1 MEFKEKFVGFID
13 VLGFKELVREAEA
26 GTGISLDELLTL
38 IQCLGS
44 PKDRERF
51 VNHGPRICPHSQY
64 KSKDLDFRITQISD
78 CAIVSTEISPAGA
91 INLISHCWDSVIE
104 LMPKGILCRG
114 FITRGRVYHTD
125 TQVIGS
131 GYQTAYEGEAKV
143 KAFAVTADDFG
154 TPFVEIDTSVCAY
167 VDAEGDR
174 CVKDMFG
181 RLTKTDQGVTALFPF
196 QSISHSFA
204 IGVPG
209 MPFDAQKELAAN
221 ENVRKLIGMVKGR
234 VMERANAANPRVMRK
249 IQHYVNALEAQL
261 KECDKT
267 ESVVRR
273 LGEHDAN

>member
-51 VNHGPRICPHSQY
+51 VNHGPRICPQSQY

-114 FITRGRVYHTD
+114 FITR
-125 TQVIGS
+125 
-131 GYQTAYEGEAKV
+131 
-143 KAFAVTADDFG
+143 
-154 TPFVEIDTSVCAY
+154 
-167 VDAEGDR
+167 
-174 CVKDMFG
+174 
-181 RLTKTDQGVTALFPF
+181 
-196 QSISHSFA
+196 
-204 IGVPG
+204 
-209 MPFDAQKELAAN
+209 
-221 ENVRKLIGMVKGR
+221 
-234 VMERANAANPRVMRK
+234 
-249 IQHYVNALEAQL
+249 
-261 KECDKT
+261 
-267 ESVVRR
+267 
-273 LGEHDAN
+273 